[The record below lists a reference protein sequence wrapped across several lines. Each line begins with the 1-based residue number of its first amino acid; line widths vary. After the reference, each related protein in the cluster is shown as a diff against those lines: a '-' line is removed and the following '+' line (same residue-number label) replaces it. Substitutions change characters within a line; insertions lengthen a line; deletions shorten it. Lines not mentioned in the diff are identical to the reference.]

1 MSHSTSNPPL
11 LSIIAAI
18 LAVTS
23 VGAGLSL
30 SMPLLSMLFEQQEIS
45 GLWIGLSTAM
55 AGLAAI
61 IAGPFVTPLAV
72 RFGVARMLLVFLLVA
87 ATSLIGLYL
96 ASSFAATFP
105 LRLLFHVAITGI
117 IILSEFW
124 INAAAPPERRGFFL
138 GLYTTMLSLGFVAGP
153 TILRFTGIDS
163 AAPFVAGAIVILI
176 AVIPVSLAAR
186 HAPILENEP
195 EVAWW
200 KFIFLSPLAM
210 AAVFVFGLAESG
222 LLALF
227 PVYGLRIGYTPD
239 LVATYLITMGIGNVL
254 FQLPIGLLIDRASK
268 LGLTILFATVGF
280 CGAIAVPL
288 VATNPTMLYVVI
300 FFWGGIIP
308 GLYTLG
314 LAQLGAAHK
323 GSDLAA
329 ANAAFIMV
337 YSFGNLVGPPSIGK
351 GMEVWDPH
359 GAMWV
364 IAAGFGTLGLSALVY
379 LSNIKLQPTQKEEH

>member
-1 MSHSTSNPPL
+1 MPHTASNPPL
-11 LSIIAAI
+11 MSIIAAI

-61 IAGPFVTPLAV
+61 VAGPFITPLAV
-72 RFGVARMLLVFLLVA
+72 RFGVAQMLMVFLLVA
-87 ATSLIGLYL
+87 AASLIGLYL
-96 ASSFAATFP
+96 VSSFAATFP
-105 LRLLFHVAITGI
+105 LRLLFHAAITGI

-124 INAAAPPERRGFFL
+124 INATAPPERRGFFL

-153 TILRFTGIDS
+153 TILRLTGIES
-163 AAPFVAGAIVILI
+163 AAPFIAGALVIII
-176 AVIPVSLAAR
+176 AVVPVALAAR
-186 HAPILENEP
+186 HAPVLEDEP

-200 KFIFLSPLAM
+200 RFIFLSPLAM
-210 AAVFVFGLAESG
+210 GAVFVFGVAESG

-323 GSDLAA
+323 GSNLAA

-337 YSFGNLVGPPSIGK
+337 YSFGNLIGPPSIGK

-364 IAAGFGTLGLSALVY
+364 IATAFGALSLYALAR
-379 LSNIKLQPTQKEEH
+379 LSKFNQQPSQ